1 MPYPLQSYR
10 IPIVDQPQMFQMFV
24 NIVHLQNRCE
34 TTLIFPM
41 MWESENSATLQTS
54 GKAESLTQISWSQS
68 QCFAI
73 KIQLCLKPKV
83 GRSYSR
89 SQCGRT
95 VYLQNVSVQRNLYFH
110 RAFPRNC
117 HSHTTSKNSIP
128 ILCCISVA
136 LWTYVNSVFIPWLP
150 FPISQMGI
158 FSCFSPSPL
167 EMKLHEDKD
176 FILFTLLTQM
186 SKTWYALQYFCR
198 NIHDP

>member
-1 MPYPLQSYR
+1 MPYPLQSYH

-24 NIVHLQNRCE
+24 NIVHLQNHCE

-41 MWESENSATLQTS
+41 TWESQNSATLLTS

-117 HSHTTSKNSIP
+117 QQPHNQQELNSNPLLHLSSSMNLREFGIYPLTLISHQPNGHI
-128 ILCCISVA
+128 
-136 LWTYVNSVFIPWLP
+136 
-150 FPISQMGI
+150 
-158 FSCFSPSPL
+158 
-167 EMKLHEDKD
+167 
-176 FILFTLLTQM
+176 
-186 SKTWYALQYFCR
+186 
-198 NIHDP
+198 